1 MSGGKGFF
9 RKRRA
14 ARLAAVQ
21 ALYQIDM
28 SGASVDAAL
37 RDQIDRSRD
46 TDTEGPPSGGLDTAF
61 LSELVRG
68 VCGRREDVDGMVQ
81 AALSENWT
89 IDRLE
94 VVLRAI
100 LRAGAYELL
109 TRPDIDAPVTINEYV
124 EMAKAFFDGGEPKL
138 VNGVLDRLATT
149 LRPRDRGGAGK
160 DDPNDPQDR

>member
-1 MSGGKGFF
+1 MSGGKTLF
-9 RKRRA
+9 RKRSA

-28 SGASVDAAL
+28 SDASVDAAL
-37 RDQIDRSRD
+37 RDQVERVRD
-46 TDTEGPPSGGLDTAF
+46 ADAEAAPLVGVDDAF

-68 VCGRREDVDGMVQ
+68 VCSRREDVDGMLE
-81 AALSENWT
+81 AALSDNWT

-109 TRPDIDAPVTINEYV
+109 ARPDIDAPVTINEYV

-138 VNGVLDRLATT
+138 VNGVLDRLAAT
-149 LRPRDRGGAGK
+149 LRPGPAGPEAGNGEDDAK
-160 DDPNDPQDR
+160 DG